1 MVRTLS
7 FHLMG
12 RTDSLAKPLM
22 LGKIEG
28 GRRRGRQRMRWMAS
42 LTRRTWVLSKLPEL
56 VMDRETW
63 HAAVHGVTKS
73 QTRLS
78 NWSEYKLATDM
89 HVSPAS
95 WTAPP
100 PPSPPHPS
108 RLSQSTG
115 FGCPVSYIKL
125 ALAICFTHGDVYVS
139 VLFSNYLPLLPLSP
153 KVCSLCEN
161 GFLTPGPPGKSWRKE
176 IEDTNKWKDRPCSW
190 IGSTTV

>member
-42 LTRRTWVLSKLPEL
+42 LTRWTWVLSKLPEL

-63 HAAVHGVTKS
+63 HAAVHGVAKRHDWATE
-73 QTRLS
+73 LNI
-78 NWSEYKLATDM
+78 NWPQICMCHLHPERPS
-89 HVSPAS
+89 AS
-95 WTAPP
+95 LPIPP
-100 PPSPPHPS
+100 GCH
-108 RLSQSTG
+108 STG
-115 FGCPVSYIKL
+115 FGCPASYIKL

-139 VLFSNYLPLLPLSP
+139 VLFSQIISLSSHW
-153 KVCSLCEN
+153 VQ
-161 GFLTPGPPGKSWRKE
+161 KSVLYVKT
-176 IEDTNKWKDRPCSW
+176 DS
-190 IGSTTV
+190 